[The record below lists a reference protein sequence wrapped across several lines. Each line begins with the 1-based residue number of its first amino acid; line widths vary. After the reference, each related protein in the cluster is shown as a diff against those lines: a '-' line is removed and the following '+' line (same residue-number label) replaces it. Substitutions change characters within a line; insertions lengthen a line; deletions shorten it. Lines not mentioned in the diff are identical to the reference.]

1 MSLLGPSKC
10 GKKKFPPYHNY
21 TDGRAL
27 KMDKKVP
34 NHVLKI
40 ALRSL
45 SLKNSLCKMSH
56 FKINLFENWSLT
68 SQMAQFVSGRFEYRS
83 LRKGTTSLIGTSKSI
98 TSRLTHFENKK
109 IGQFDEKPLRK

>member
-10 GKKKFPPYHNY
+10 GKKFPPNHNY

-34 NHVLKI
+34 NDVLKI

-45 SLKNSLCKMSH
+45 SLKNSLCKMGH
-56 FKINLFENWSLT
+56 FKINHFENWSLT
-68 SQMAQFVSGRFEYRS
+68 SKMAQFES
-83 LRKGTTSLIGTSKSI
+83 
-98 TSRLTHFENKK
+98 HFEKRH
-109 IGQFDEKPLRK
+109 F